1 MILKSLDWSDF
12 FFDSTNTV
20 ARESCLV
27 QHSIHQSLNLKLMKL
42 QCRVA
47 DPAIHKSQLA
57 DPSST
62 HPVHDDED
70 VDEADVEVAYVT
82 GDSELTYVSG
92 KTGGASKTDEAGQI
106 PRNDL

>member
-1 MILKSLDWSDF
+1 M
-12 FFDSTNTV
+12 
-20 ARESCLV
+20 
-27 QHSIHQSLNLKLMKL
+27 
-42 QCRVA
+42 A

-82 GDSELTYVSG
+82 GDSKLTYVSG
-92 KTGGASKTDEAGQI
+92 KTG
-106 PRNDL
+106 